1 MIRYFLV
8 ALVLALAVPG
18 GAPLASDLAG
28 GLARCAAISDSLQRL
43 TCYDALAGGSG
54 ARGSSTAPTATSA
67 ATTTRAEIS
76 GRCQGI
82 TKKGAQCK
90 RNAKPGS
97 SYCYQHGG

>member
-1 MIRYFLV
+1 MTRRMIAGL
-8 ALVLALAVPG
+8 LVLAVTLPG
-18 GAPLASDLAG
+18 GAPLASDLSQ

-43 TCYDALAGGSG
+43 VCYDALATGTTLGSV
-54 ARGSSTAPTATSA
+54 ARAPTRAASSA
-67 ATTTRAEIS
+67 RSETS

-90 RNAKPGS
+90 RNARPGS